1 MMLHSYPLL
10 KLLSGRNIRPRQVRP
25 SQVIWLL
32 TTVFI
37 LSGCTSLPK
46 QFPQESSYALAD
58 TGSTTIGQA
67 LSTRKTAQPGLSG
80 FYLLDDGLD
89 AFVARAILAERAEK
103 SLDAQYYLYHADL
116 IGRLF
121 TGLLVNAADRGVRVR
136 LLVDDMALD
145 NGDSGATVLNAHPNI
160 EVRIFNPFFRNA
172 PRSAQFIAR
181 FGSVTRRMH
190 NKSFTADNQITVV
203 GGRNIGNEYF
213 DADLDLVFGD
223 LDVLAVGPVVE
234 DISATFDLY
243 WNHELAYQI
252 DSLAPALHT
261 EIQVDNLQ
269 KEVKRFSAA
278 QSGSDYMVALQ
289 NSNLASTLRE
299 GRVDYDWGIGKV
311 LYDNPDKILTARSRK
326 DLHMVTQLD
335 QYLSGINEDLII
347 FSPYFVPGK
356 QGVAWLKALR
366 EKGIRVRILT
376 NSLASTDVSI
386 VHAGYA
392 RYRKSLLR
400 AGVEIWEFDRKLTR
414 KQRKRMKGSEG
425 SSKASFH
432 AKSFLIDGQRV
443 FIGSLNID
451 PRSIVE
457 NTELGIMIESQELAS
472 DLETW
477 LEQEVPDLAFRLEL
491 IPGSLGGDKILWHR
505 LEEGNNHIY
514 TKEPH
519 AGFWRRLSVKFLQW
533 LPIESQL

>member
-1 MMLHSYPLL
+1 
-10 KLLSGRNIRPRQVRP
+10 
-25 SQVIWLL
+25 
-32 TTVFI
+32 
-37 LSGCTSLPK
+37 
-46 QFPQESSYALAD
+46 
-58 TGSTTIGQA
+58 
-67 LSTRKTAQPGLSG
+67 
-80 FYLLDDGLD
+80 LLDDGLD
-89 AFVARAILAERAEK
+89 AFVARAVLAERAEQ
-103 SLDAQYYLYHADL
+103 SLDAQYYLYHGDL
-116 IGRLF
+116 VGRLF

-145 NGDSGATVLNAHPNI
+145 NGDSGATALNAHPNI

-190 NKSFTADNQITVV
+190 NKSFTADNQIAVV

-223 LDVLAVGPVVE
+223 LDVLSVGPVVE

-243 WNHELAYQI
+243 WNHELAYPI
-252 DSLAPALHT
+252 DSLALASST
-261 EIQVDNLQ
+261 ETQVDNLRTA
-269 KEVKRFSAA
+269 VKQYSAA
-278 QSGSDYMVALQ
+278 QFRSNYLAALR

-311 LYDNPDKILTARSRK
+311 LYDNPDKILAARSRK
-326 DLHMVTQLD
+326 DLHLVTQLD
-335 QYLSGINEDLII
+335 QYLSGIDEDLII

-366 EKGIRVRILT
+366 EKGVRVRILT
-376 NSLASTDVSI
+376 NSLASTDVSV

-414 KQRKRMKGSEG
+414 KQRKKMKGSEG

-457 NTELGIMIESQELAS
+457 NTELGIMIDSQELAS
-472 DLETW
+472 DLVVW
-477 LEQEVPDLAFRLEL
+477 LEQGVPDLAFRLEL
-491 IPGSLGGDKILWHR
+491 APGSFGADKILWHR
-505 LEEGNNHIY
+505 LEDGLNQIY
-514 TKEPH
+514 TREPR
-519 AGFWRRLSVKFLQW
+519 AGFWRRLGTRLLRW